1 MIDAIR
7 ENRAVIIP
15 VRLIRP
21 SVELALALYQSAARN
36 CRVNLPVKDDPSI
49 GERTADF

>member
-7 ENRAVIIP
+7 EDREVMIP
-15 VRLIRP
+15 VRWVRP

-36 CRVNLPVKDDPSI
+36 GKVNLPVKDDPSI
-49 GERTADF
+49 GE